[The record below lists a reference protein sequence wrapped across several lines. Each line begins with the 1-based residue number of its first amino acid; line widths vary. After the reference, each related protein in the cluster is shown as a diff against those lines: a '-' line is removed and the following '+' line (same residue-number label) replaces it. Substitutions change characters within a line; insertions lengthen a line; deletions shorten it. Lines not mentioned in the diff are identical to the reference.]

1 MRSRAT
7 CISSKAGPGQLNLYG
22 CPRLAKRPAFRVCL
36 AMAAAQRAA
45 HGSGRRHATV
55 SKGAAARQPSV
66 DGAEAL
72 GSTPHNDTQAGQA
85 DAGEPIEQEQAA
97 AAAGAADASSD
108 KEDAAA
114 GASAADASSDQEE
127 DEETAEMLAQIQSS
141 IALALARFSLDDL
154 LVPLLQR
161 RLLQGGSFA
170 RSFLSYSIYL
180 NNICLLCDP
189 RVFAQWCQGVATCYM
204 LTAWLLGVDQLALQ
218 TLETVT
224 KWQQQGP
231 PLTCSRRLVVM
242 QMSVAGDFL
251 SAMRGRFSHAGKRGS
266 GTGPSDKAPSTTREL
281 LLSCPWMVLSEAC
294 SDARENRATLRLP
307 AITTCASR
315 ERLEALL
322 LLLDDAVYAAF
333 GVSKAGAAA
342 SAGLVAAVAAEAVGA
357 KDVRKIRQGILAAAA
372 RSAVRHY
379 ISVSPAKLGRVRY
392 MLQHGVPVGV
402 MNLVKFIQDSSP
414 VGQKSKERKRGP
426 ASSLDYLQTLPGLGP
441 VQVVTISSAASPAYR
456 SMLQHMAAVSLLGMD
471 TESSWLGEGA
481 SVTVVLSFMAP
492 AVPGR
497 GTDAGWPDTVY
508 IIDLVAAGMQQ
519 HIGSSSSSSSSSSES
534 AAAELVA
541 GLAAVFE
548 DPGCT
553 LVVQDASQ
561 DLPLLHSE
569 FGLSAANVIDSQL
582 AFMLL
587 EAVQQ
592 QQGLHVRGRPQL
604 RRRLEVLLAAYGLAH
619 PNKMEVVAMTKS
631 TPMLWLTAPRPLA
644 PELLSYLV
652 ADVRYLPALVLLMER
667 DLLQASPG
675 QLQQLLLAPAK
686 PAYQLLVPQ
695 GAVGAA
701 ERAVAAAAAAAAAP
715 PVDTNGAGNSQKQQ
729 QQQQQ
734 QHNRRHRGIGT
745 EWRADSAT
753 EHLLSLLPERLSG
766 VVRGS
771 VAAAAASAVKAA
783 AASAAALWS
792 VCRATGGY
800 FTSSLLGRC
809 SCFSRRQ
816 LPT

>member
-1 MRSRAT
+1 
-7 CISSKAGPGQLNLYG
+7 
-22 CPRLAKRPAFRVCL
+22 
-36 AMAAAQRAA
+36 
-45 HGSGRRHATV
+45 
-55 SKGAAARQPSV
+55 
-66 DGAEAL
+66 
-72 GSTPHNDTQAGQA
+72 
-85 DAGEPIEQEQAA
+85 
-97 AAAGAADASSD
+97 
-108 KEDAAA
+108 
-114 GASAADASSDQEE
+114 
-127 DEETAEMLAQIQSS
+127 MLAQIQSS
-141 IALALARFSLDDL
+141 IAPALARFSLDDL

-204 LTAWLLGVDQLALQ
+204 LTAWLLGVDQLALE

-231 PLTCSRRLVVM
+231 PVTCSRRLVVM

-294 SDARENRATLRLP
+294 SDARENRVTLRLL
-307 AITTCASR
+307 AVTTCASR

-357 KDVRKIRQGILAAAA
+357 RDVRKIRQGILAAAA

-392 MLQHGVPVGV
+392 MLQHGVPVGA
-402 MNLVKFIQDSSP
+402 MSLVKFIQDSSP

-519 HIGSSSSSSSSSSES
+519 HIGSSSSGSGSSSSSSES

-561 DLPLLHSE
+561 DLPLLRSE

-631 TPMLWLTAPRPLA
+631 TPMLWLTAPRPLS

-701 ERAVAAAAAAAAAP
+701 ERAVAAAAAAAAERAVAAAAAAAAAP

-734 QHNRRHRGIGT
+734 QHNRRHCGIGT

-753 EHLLSLLPERLSG
+753 EHLLSLLPDRLSG

-771 VAAAAASAVKAA
+771 VAAAAASQSGKSSMLRDVAAALAADGCVAVAAVDMGGRLAAAGGMKTEMIGRALQLQVHTPAAQAAAVQAVKAA

-816 LPT
+816 PPTQQQQQQL